1 MVAYVGGD
9 ELRYTIEAV
18 FSLLIIVGSITSSKA
33 VKAGTFLRVLGYLIA
48 LGAIAAQYFGF
59 VSLIDE
65 LGALF
70 TFIASFLGL
79 FASLYTVGYARAK
92 FGNLS
97 LQLYIDSFALTMM
110 LLFFSRYLIEFV
122 VFWVAAEV
130 VGFFVIIYEA
140 ITEGSRRA
148 WRAGLRFLL
157 VSMIPADISIMTLLA
172 LAGIGYAF
180 GIPFSYLFIKGFS
193 HPVITVLVIVGFLA
207 KAAVAPLHFWLPE
220 AHSIAPAPGSALLSG
235 MMVKMGIY
243 GILRVLS
250 ITDANPEWLSWTLIV
265 LGSITIIYG
274 GLQALAQTDIKRIL
288 AYSTTV
294 YTSIMCVMIG
304 LYVLSGD
311 PTFIVSTYIF
321 TIAHAIFKAA
331 LFLDSGIVEAIAHT
345 RILENLGYISK
356 IAPTLSLLALVSVL
370 SLIGIPPTA
379 GFLSKLMMFLSIAEN
394 VRLGGLYVAMLVI
407 VAIGAALSVGY
418 GARYLL
424 AHWGRPEAPAKEVGI
439 DRTSSNFKYMMVSEA
454 AMALANIAFA
464 FIALLVL
471 PTPLTA
477 LEAWLFQ
484 VYLILTMTAVILAI
498 TMLGLYQSLTR
509 VRHETPW
516 LGGAKP

>member
-1 MVAYVGGD
+1 MTVYIGGD
-9 ELRYTIEAV
+9 ELRYVFEAV
-18 FSLLIIVGSITSSKA
+18 FSLLIIIGSIISSRALK
-33 VKAGTFLRVLGYLIA
+33 VGNVLRILGYLIA
-48 LGAIAAQYFGF
+48 IGVIVAQYFGF
-59 VSLIDE
+59 ISLIDE

-70 TFIASFLGL
+70 TFLASFLGL
-79 FASLYTVGYARAK
+79 FASLYTVGYARVK

-97 LQLYIDSFALTMM
+97 LLLFIDSFALTMM
-110 LLFFSRYLIEFV
+110 LLFFSRYLVEFV

-130 VGFFVIIYEA
+130 AGFFVIIYEA

-157 VSMIPADISIMTLLA
+157 VSMIPADVSIMTLLA
-172 LAGIGYAF
+172 LAGIGNAF
-180 GIPFSYLFIKGFS
+180 GTPFNYLYVKGFS
-193 HPVITVLVIVGFLA
+193 HPVITVLVIIGFLA

-243 GILRVLS
+243 GVLRVLS
-250 ITDANPEWLSWTLIV
+250 ITDANPAWLSWTLIA
-265 LGSITIIYG
+265 LGSVTIIYG

-288 AYSTTV
+288 AYSTIV
-294 YTSIMCVMIG
+294 YSSIMCVMIG
-304 LYVLSGD
+304 LYVISGD
-311 PTFIVSTYIF
+311 PTFMVSTYIF
-321 TIAHAIFKAA
+321 VIAHAIFKAA

-345 RILENLGYISK
+345 RMLENLGFISR
-356 IAPTLSLLALVSVL
+356 IAPSLSLLALMSVL
-370 SLIGIPPTA
+370 SLIGVPPTA

-394 VRLGGLYVAMLVI
+394 VGLGGLYVAMLVV
-407 VAIGAALSVGY
+407 VAVGAALSVGY
-418 GARYLL
+418 GTRYLL
-424 AHWGRPEAPAKEVGI
+424 AHWGRPEVPTKEAGI
-439 DRTSSNFKYMMVSEA
+439 DKSSSSFKYMMVSEA

-464 FIALLVL
+464 FVALLVL

-477 LEAWLFQ
+477 LEPWLVQ
-484 VYLILTMTAVILAI
+484 VYLILAMTAVILVI
-498 TMLGLYQSLTR
+498 TLVGLYQTLTR